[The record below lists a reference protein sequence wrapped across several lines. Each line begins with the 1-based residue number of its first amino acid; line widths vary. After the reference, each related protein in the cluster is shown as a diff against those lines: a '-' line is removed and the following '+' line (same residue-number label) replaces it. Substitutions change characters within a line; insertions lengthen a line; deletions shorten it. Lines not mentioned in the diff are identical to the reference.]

1 MLRLTTASTP
11 RAVAS
16 KGRSIAIRAS
26 MATPNTAASTRIAP
40 AGCTFTRAFG
50 ETNSPYPRAASAGAA
65 NASTAFS
72 PHEPP
77 A

>member
-1 MLRLTTASTP
+1 MLKFLRRYTKHLLVGVTILILVSWLLGSTLTEMLAPDESNE
-11 RAVAS
+11 V
-16 KGRSIAIRAS
+16 IA
-26 MATPNTAASTRIAP
+26 
-40 AGCTFTRAFG
+40 RAFG